1 MHHTWRRDK
10 ANIQL
15 KKLQNKS
22 KKEIQ
27 IYTVEDSDIMHLKI
41 AKISQYLYTLAPKVV
56 KYTAL

>member
-41 AKISQYLYTLAPKVV
+41 GKISQYLYTLAPKVV